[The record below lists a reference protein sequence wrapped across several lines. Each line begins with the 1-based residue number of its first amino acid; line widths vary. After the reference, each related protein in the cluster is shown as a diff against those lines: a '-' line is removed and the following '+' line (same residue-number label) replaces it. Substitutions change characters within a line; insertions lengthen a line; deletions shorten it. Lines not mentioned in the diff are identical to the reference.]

1 MKRYFNKIKQ
11 EEKYI
16 CEMVEILERKKNI
29 LTNDNITLEIEVNK
43 IDDIIKNLEIE
54 YNNGIKLKEEIKN
67 LCTDEELNVENII
80 NSLDKKIYD
89 IKEIIIVKQQS
100 QIALE
105 IIRRNNKEI
114 IRNIDK
120 IKNVTIEALN
130 TAVIVAKSI
139 YNQKLVLNGID
150 RLKKDTQNLIL
161 GTGKIIKNEGK
172 EIYVNASND
181 KLELMKEAFS
191 NVLTTIEEA
200 DEQNKKSIPES
211 ELKIIE
217 LKKLEE

>member
-29 LTNDNITLEIEVNK
+29 LTNDNITLELEVNK

-67 LCTDEELNVENII
+67 LCTDEELNVENIL

-89 IKEIIIVKQQS
+89 IKEMIIVKQQS

-150 RLKKDTQNLIL
+150 RLKSDTQNLIL

-172 EIYVNASND
+172 EIYANASND

-191 NVLTTIEEA
+191 NVLITIEEA

-211 ELKIIE
+211 EIKIIE
-217 LKKLEE
+217 LKKLVE

>member
-1 MKRYFNKIKQ
+1 
-11 EEKYI
+11 
-16 CEMVEILERKKNI
+16 MVEILERKKNI
-29 LTNDNITLEIEVNK
+29 LTNDNITLELEINK

>member
-29 LTNDNITLEIEVNK
+29 LTNDNITLELEVNK

-67 LCTDEELNVENII
+67 LCIDEELNVENIL

-89 IKEIIIVKQQS
+89 IKEMIIVKQQS

-150 RLKKDTQNLIL
+150 RLKSDTQNLIL

-172 EIYVNASND
+172 EIYANASND

-191 NVLTTIEEA
+191 NVLITIEEA

-211 ELKIIE
+211 EIKIIE
-217 LKKLEE
+217 LKKLVE